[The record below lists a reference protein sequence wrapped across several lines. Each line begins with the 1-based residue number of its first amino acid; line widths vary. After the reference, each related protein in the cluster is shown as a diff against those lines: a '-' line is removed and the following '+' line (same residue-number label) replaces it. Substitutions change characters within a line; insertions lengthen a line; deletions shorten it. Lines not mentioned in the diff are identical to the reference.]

1 MLSLLFFQ
9 IIYFLFFFSYL
20 KTLPNSDKLPQFPV
34 SNHLVPYFIFFHF
47 IFIFSVDLFY
57 FFAFKTKLNLSLKVA
72 KWFLFLVFS
81 CVGIVKRLIMKLKKL
96 YRNIYFLYFYYHH
109 YVVFRKKFPNNK
121 NCNKKETL
129 NFEKSKKIHKRF
141 FFVHLLK
148 KYFKLYI
155 F

>member
-1 MLSLLFFQ
+1 MVGYKFKMLSLLFFQ
-9 IIYFLFFFSYL
+9 IIYFFFFSYF

-57 FFAFKTKLNLSLKVA
+57 FFAFKIKLNLSLKVA

-96 YRNIYFLYFYYHH
+96 YKNIYFLYL
-109 YVVFRKKFPNNK
+109 V
-121 NCNKKETL
+121 E
-129 NFEKSKKIHKRF
+129 KKIFIIMLFLEKNFPITKIATKRK
-141 FFVHLLK
+141 H
-148 KYFKLYI
+148 
-155 F
+155 